1 MSGCKYGI
9 VDHKGEACTCAEAF
23 AAAGVQGPPR
33 LSDLGRMTR
42 DDRQGRADRERAR
55 AMFIAAGKP
64 IPAWARDGQARAL
77 DASACVESED
87 ELLHNATRD
96 GEP

>member
-33 LSDLGRMTR
+33 LSDLGRMVRGNDR
-42 DDRQGRADRERAR
+42 DRVDRERAR
-55 AMFIAAGKP
+55 EMFRAAGKP

-77 DASACVESED
+77 DASACVELKD
-87 ELLHNATRD
+87 K
-96 GEP
+96 P